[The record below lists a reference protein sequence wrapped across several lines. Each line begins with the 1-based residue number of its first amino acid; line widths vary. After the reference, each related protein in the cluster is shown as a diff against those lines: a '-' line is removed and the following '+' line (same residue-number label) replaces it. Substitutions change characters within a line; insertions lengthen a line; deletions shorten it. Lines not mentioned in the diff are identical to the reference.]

1 MATATFMK
9 NLINPEVIGAYLDR
23 KLKDNIRFA
32 PLAVM
37 QTDLQGRPGNTI
49 TVPMWGDNTDAVD
62 LAEGATGEVDNLQ
75 AYSFQATVK
84 KIVKNYGITDEAVL
98 SGYGNPVGEIGDK
111 MLVALA
117 QKIDNDCLEL
127 FKTDAKIEAISPEGG
142 SKKEVMNMNHTK
154 VKALTVEELGKA
166 QAQFFGED
174 LGEAQVLIVAP
185 KEYESLRRDP
195 AFSINKDQAS
205 AINISG
211 VVGSIYNASVII
223 SNKLTDKNMAI
234 IVKPGAFGIELKR
247 GTNVETERDVLAKK
261 TIYSADTHYVA
272 YLRDLSKCGIIEIE
286 TAISPAKRTATR
298 GA

>member
-1 MATATFMK
+1 MADTLMK

-37 QTDLQGRPGNTI
+37 QMDLQGRPGNTI
-49 TVPMWGDNTDAVD
+49 TVPMWGNNADAVD
-62 LAEGATGEVDNLQ
+62 LAEGETGEVDNLQ
-75 AYSFQATVK
+75 AFSFQAKVK

-117 QKIDNDCLEL
+117 QKIDNDCLAL
-127 FKTDAKIEAISPEGG
+127 FDPAATITAVSPEG
-142 SKKEVMNMNHTK
+142 SSNQEVMKMKTTK

-166 QAQFFGED
+166 QAAFFGED

-185 KEYESLRRDP
+185 KEYEALRRDP
-195 AFSINKDQAS
+195 AFSINKDQANS
-205 AINISG
+205 VNISG

-223 SNKLTDKNMAI
+223 SNKLTGKNMAL

-247 GTNVETERDVLAKK
+247 GTNVETDRNVLAKK

-272 YLRDLSKCGIIEIE
+272 YLRDLSKCGIIQID
-286 TAISPAKRTATR
+286 AGVLPSRTTKK